1 MKKLLLSVCACLCMA
16 TAAFAQNA
24 AKNVSGTYTGDLYIS
39 LGSPIDLTDTTLVP
53 IPDQS
58 ILITP
63 SQTDSVSSI
72 DFSLANFALGEELVL
87 GDINLPG
94 IGVVA
99 GDSVYSFAPNAPQSL
114 TFLPDTDNPI
124 NALVSINDSTSSI
137 KNSDAVI
144 NINVIWVMSEDE
156 QMPIYV
162 TFVGKKTVDA
172 GISQIITAST
182 KKATGIYTL
191 TGVRV
196 NSTDVKSLS
205 KGVYIVDGKKVFVK

>member
-1 MKKLLLSVCACLCMA
+1 MA

-39 LGSPIDLTDTTLVP
+39 LGAPIDLTDTTLVP

-58 ILITP
+58 IQITP

-72 DFSLANFALGEELVL
+72 DFSLPNFVLGELAL

-114 TFLPDTDNPI
+114 TFLPGTDDQI
-124 NALVSINDSTSSI
+124 DALVSINDSTSSI
-137 KNSDAVI
+137 KNSEAVI
-144 NINVIWVMSEDE
+144 NIDVVWVMSEDS
-156 QMPIYV
+156 QTPIYV
-162 TFVGKKTVDA
+162 AFVGKKAVDA
-172 GISQIITAST
+172 GISSVTTTGAQV
-182 KKATGIYTL
+182 KGIYTL
-191 TGVRV
+191 TGVRMP
-196 NSTDVKSLS
+196 NTDATNLP
-205 KGVYIVDGKKVFVK
+205 KGIYIINGKKTIIK

>member
-39 LGSPIDLTDTTLVP
+39 MGAPIDLTDTTLVP

-58 ILITP
+58 IQITP

-72 DFSLANFALGEELVL
+72 DFSLPNFALGDMLVL

-114 TFLPDTDNPI
+114 TFLPGTDSQI
-124 NALVSINDSTSSI
+124 DALVSINDSTSSI
-137 KNSDAVI
+137 KNSEAVI
-144 NINVIWVMSEDE
+144 NIDVIWVMSENS

-162 TFVGKKTVDA
+162 AFVGKKTVDA
-172 GISQIITAST
+172 GISQIATT
-182 KKATGIYTL
+182 ETKATGIYTL

-196 NSTDVKSLS
+196 NTTDVKSLP
-205 KGVYIVDGKKVFVK
+205 KGIYIVNGKKQIVK

>member
-39 LGSPIDLTDTTLVP
+39 LGAPVDTAEAEP

-63 SQTDSVSSI
+63 SQTDSISTI
-72 DFSLANFALGEELVL
+72 DFSLPNFALGDLAL
-87 GDINLPG
+87 GEINLPG
-94 IGVVA
+94 IGVVE
-99 GDSVYSFAPNAPQSL
+99 GDGQYNFAPNDLQSL
-114 TFLPDTDNPI
+114 TFLPGTPMQID
-124 NALVSINDSTSSI
+124 ALVCINDTTSSI
-137 KNSDAVI
+137 KNSEAVI
-144 NINVIWVMSEDE
+144 NINVIWVESEDS
-156 QMPIYV
+156 QIPIYV

-172 GISQIITAST
+172 GISQVATT
-182 KKATGIYTL
+182 ETKATGIYTL

-196 NSTDVKSLS
+196 NTTDVKSLP
-205 KGVYIVDGKKVFVK
+205 KGIYIVDGKKMFVK

>member
-39 LGSPIDLTDTTLVP
+39 MGAPVDTATAEPLP
-53 IPDQS
+53 NQS
-58 ILITP
+58 VTITP
-63 SQTDSVSSI
+63 SQTDSISTI
-72 DFSLANFALGEELVL
+72 DFNLPNFALGELAL

-94 IGVVA
+94 IGVVE
-99 GDSVYSFAPNAPQSL
+99 GNGQYNFAPNDQQSL
-114 TFLPDTDNPI
+114 TFLQGTPMQI

-137 KNSDAVI
+137 KDSEAFV
-144 NINVIWVMSEDE
+144 NIDVIWVQSEDA

-162 TFVGKKTVDA
+162 TFVGKKKVPA
-172 GISQIITAST
+172 GISQVATSAT
-182 KKATGIYTL
+182 KATGIYTL

-196 NSTDVKSLS
+196 NTMDMKSLP
-205 KGVYIVDGKKVFVK
+205 KGIYIINGKKQIVK

>member
-24 AKNVSGTYTGDLYIS
+24 AKNVSGTYTGDLYIA
-39 LGSPIDLTDTTLVP
+39 LGAPIDLTDTTLVP

-58 ILITP
+58 IQITP

-72 DFSLANFALGEELVL
+72 DFSLPNFALGDMLVL

-114 TFLPDTDNPI
+114 TFLPGTDSQI
-124 NALVSINDSTSSI
+124 DALVSINDSTSSI
-137 KNSDAVI
+137 KNSEAVI
-144 NINVIWVMSEDE
+144 NIDVIWVMSENS

-162 TFVGKKTVDA
+162 AFVGKKTVDA
-172 GISQIITAST
+172 GISQIATT
-182 KKATGIYTL
+182 ETKATGIYTL

-196 NSTDVKSLS
+196 NTTDVKSLP
-205 KGVYIVDGKKVFVK
+205 KGIYIVNGKKQIVK

>member
-1 MKKLLLSVCACLCMA
+1 MA

-39 LGSPIDLTDTTLVP
+39 LGAPIDLTDTTLVP

>member
-39 LGSPIDLTDTTLVP
+39 MGAPIDLTDTTLVP

-58 ILITP
+58 IQITP

-72 DFSLANFALGEELVL
+72 DFSLPNFALGELVL

-99 GDSVYSFAPNAPQSL
+99 GDSLYSFAPNAPQSL
-114 TFLPDTDNPI
+114 TFLPGTDSQI
-124 NALVSINDSTSSI
+124 DALVSINDSTSSI
-137 KNSDAVI
+137 KNSEAVI
-144 NINVIWVMSEDE
+144 NIDVVWVMSEDS

-162 TFVGKKTVDA
+162 AFVGKKAVDA
-172 GISQIITAST
+172 GISSVTTTGAQA
-182 KKATGIYTL
+182 KGIYTL
-191 TGVRV
+191 TGVRMP
-196 NSTDVKSLS
+196 NTDATNLP
-205 KGVYIVDGKKVFVK
+205 KGIYIINGKKTIIK

>member
-39 LGSPIDLTDTTLVP
+39 LGMPVDTATAEPLP
-53 IPDQS
+53 NQS
-58 ILITP
+58 VTITP
-63 SQTDSVSSI
+63 SQTDSISTI
-72 DFSLANFALGEELVL
+72 DFNLPNFALGDLAL

-94 IGVVA
+94 IGVVE
-99 GDSVYSFAPNAPQSL
+99 GDGQYNFAPNDQQSL
-114 TFLPDTDNPI
+114 TFLQGTPMQI

-137 KNSDAVI
+137 KDSEAFV
-144 NINVIWVMSEDE
+144 NIDVIWVQSEDA

-162 TFVGKKTVDA
+162 TFVGKKKVPA
-172 GISQIITAST
+172 GISQVATSAT
-182 KKATGIYTL
+182 KATGIYTL

-196 NSTDVKSLS
+196 NTMDMKSLP
-205 KGVYIVDGKKVFVK
+205 KGIYIINGKKQIVK

>member
-39 LGSPIDLTDTTLVP
+39 LGEPIDLTDTTFVP
-53 IPDQS
+53 IPNQS
-58 ILITP
+58 IQITP

-72 DFSLANFALGEELVL
+72 DFSLPNFGFSGIML

-99 GDSVYSFAPNAPQSL
+99 GDSVYSFAPNAPQSM
-114 TFLPDTDNPI
+114 TFLPGTDSQI
-124 NALVSINDSTSSI
+124 DALVSINDSTSSI
-137 KNSDAVI
+137 KNSEAMI
-144 NINVIWVMSEDE
+144 NIDVVWVMSEDL

-162 TFVGKKTVDA
+162 VFVGKKTVDA
-172 GISQIITAST
+172 GISQVATT
-182 KKATGIYTL
+182 ETKATGIYTL

-196 NSTDVKSLS
+196 NATDIKSLP
-205 KGVYIVDGKKVFVK
+205 KGIYIVNGKKEIIK

>member
-39 LGSPIDLTDTTLVP
+39 MGAPVDTAEAEPLP
-53 IPDQS
+53 NQS
-58 ILITP
+58 VTITP
-63 SQTDSVSSI
+63 SQTDSVSTI
-72 DFSLANFALGEELVL
+72 DFNLPNFALGDLAL

-94 IGVVA
+94 IGVVE
-99 GDSVYSFAPNAPQSL
+99 GDGQYNFAPNDQQSL
-114 TFLPDTDNPI
+114 TFLQGQI

-137 KNSDAVI
+137 KNSEAFV
-144 NINVIWVMSEDE
+144 NIDVIWVQSEDT

-162 TFVGKKTVDA
+162 TFVGKKKVPA
-172 GISQIITAST
+172 GISQVST
-182 KKATGIYTL
+182 TETKATGIYTL

-196 NSTDVKSLS
+196 NATDVKSLP
-205 KGVYIVDGKKVFVK
+205 KGIYIVNGKKQIIK

>member
-1 MKKLLLSVCACLCMA
+1 MA

-39 LGSPIDLTDTTLVP
+39 MGAPIDLTDTTLVP

-58 ILITP
+58 IQITP

-72 DFSLANFALGEELVL
+72 DFSLPNFALGELVL

-94 IGVVA
+94 IGVVDA
-99 GDSVYSFAPNAPQSL
+99 DSVYSFAPNAPQSL
-114 TFLPDTDNPI
+114 TFLPGTEAQID
-124 NALVSINDSTSSI
+124 ALVSINDSTSSI
-137 KNSDAVI
+137 KNSEAVI
-144 NINVIWVMSEDE
+144 NIDVIWVVSEDT

-172 GISQIITAST
+172 GISQVATAET
-182 KKATGIYTL
+182 KAKGIYTL

-196 NSTDVKSLS
+196 NTTDVKSLP
-205 KGVYIVDGKKVFVK
+205 KGIYIVNGKKQIVK

>member
-1 MKKLLLSVCACLCMA
+1 MA

-39 LGSPIDLTDTTLVP
+39 MGAPIDLTDTTLVP

-58 ILITP
+58 IQITP

-72 DFSLANFALGEELVL
+72 DFSLPNFALGELVL

-114 TFLPDTDNPI
+114 TFLPGTDDQI
-124 NALVSINDSTSSI
+124 DALVSINDSTSSI
-137 KNSDAVI
+137 KNSEAVI
-144 NINVIWVMSEDE
+144 NIDVIWVMSENS

-162 TFVGKKTVDA
+162 AFVGKKTVDA
-172 GISQIITAST
+172 GISQITT
-182 KKATGIYTL
+182 TEPKATGIYTL

-196 NSTDVKSLS
+196 NTTDVKSLP
-205 KGVYIVDGKKVFVK
+205 KGIYIVNGKKQIVK

>member
-39 LGSPIDLTDTTLVP
+39 MGAPVDTATAEPLP
-53 IPDQS
+53 NQS
-58 ILITP
+58 VTITP
-63 SQTDSVSSI
+63 SQTDSISTI
-72 DFSLANFALGEELVL
+72 DFNLPNFALGELAL

-94 IGVVA
+94 IGVVE
-99 GDSVYSFAPNAPQSL
+99 GNGQYNFAPNDQQSL
-114 TFLPDTDNPI
+114 TFLQGTPMQI

-137 KNSDAVI
+137 KDSEAFV
-144 NINVIWVMSEDE
+144 NIDVIWVMSEDE

-162 TFVGKKTVDA
+162 TFVGKKKVAA
-172 GISQIITAST
+172 GISQVAIPAT
-182 KKATGIYTL
+182 KATGIYTL
-191 TGVRV
+191 TGVRI

-205 KGVYIVDGKKVFVK
+205 KGIYIVNGKKQIVK

>member
-39 LGSPIDLTDTTLVP
+39 LGAPIDLTDTTLVP

>member
-39 LGSPIDLTDTTLVP
+39 LGMPVDTATAEPLP
-53 IPDQS
+53 NQS
-58 ILITP
+58 VTITP
-63 SQTDSVSSI
+63 SQTDSISTI
-72 DFSLANFALGEELVL
+72 DFNLPNFALGDLAL

-94 IGVVA
+94 IGVVE
-99 GDSVYSFAPNAPQSL
+99 GNGQYNFAPNDQQSL
-114 TFLPDTDNPI
+114 TFLQGTPMQI

-137 KNSDAVI
+137 KNSEAFV
-144 NINVIWVMSEDE
+144 NIDVIWVQSEDA

-162 TFVGKKTVDA
+162 TFVGKKKVPA
-172 GISQIITAST
+172 GISQVATSAT
-182 KKATGIYTL
+182 NTTGIYTL

-196 NSTDVKSLS
+196 NATDVKSLP
-205 KGVYIVDGKKVFVK
+205 KGIYIINGKKQIVK

>member
-39 LGSPIDLTDTTLVP
+39 MGAPVDTATAEPLP
-53 IPDQS
+53 NQS
-58 ILITP
+58 VTITP
-63 SQTDSVSSI
+63 SQTDSISTI
-72 DFSLANFALGEELVL
+72 DFNLPNFALGDLAL

-99 GDSVYSFAPNAPQSL
+99 GDSVYSFAPNDQQSL
-114 TFLPDTDNPI
+114 TFLQGSPMQI

-137 KNSDAVI
+137 KNSEAFV
-144 NINVIWVMSEDE
+144 NIDVIWVMSEDE

-162 TFVGKKTVDA
+162 TFVGKKKVAA
-172 GISQIITAST
+172 GISQVATT
-182 KKATGIYTL
+182 ETKATGIYTL
-191 TGVRV
+191 TGVRMP
-196 NSTDVKSLS
+196 NTDATNLP
-205 KGVYIVDGKKVFVK
+205 KGIYIINGKKTIIK